1 MMTSHAIGSST
12 CVRRLVQPAVLTA
25 LGLASSVALAGVP
38 ICEPEAFVN
47 TLYTFGGVK
56 GGASQPEAA
65 PLQASDGNLYG
76 TTGGGGSMGQGT
88 VYKLT
93 TSGVLTIL
101 HSFQW
106 TDGSAPITRLI
117 EGSDGALYGTTL
129 IGGAASP
136 KGLGVVFKITLDGTF
151 TVLHALATDG
161 SESCDP
167 SALIQAS
174 DGNFYG
180 TTAAQDCMSKA
191 GTDKGTVFKMT
202 PDGVFTTL
210 HHFDGS
216 DGADPVTGLVE
227 AADGYLYGQAGGKLF
242 RVSLSGTFTELAKT
256 GGGSLIV
263 GPKGTFYGL
272 GGGVIQIT
280 PTTVYVLEGLKVVA
294 ETTYPVTT
302 LHSFPIVYET
312 GSLILASDGALYGTT
327 HYNGPGGYGTLYRVD
342 PGGGGYSLL
351 FTFDSSDGVDA
362 WAMAQGSDGT
372 FYGAALG
379 TGPGTIFT
387 MNIACVPPL
396 HTAAAR
402 P

>member
-1 MMTSHAIGSST
+1 MTSNAIGTSMSL
-12 CVRRLVQPAVLTA
+12 RRLVQPAVLVA
-25 LGLASSVALAGVP
+25 LGLTSTVALADGP
-38 ICEPEAFVN
+38 LCEPKAFVN
-47 TLYTFGGVK
+47 TLFTFGGVK

-76 TTGGGGSMGQGT
+76 TTGGGGSTGQGT

-101 HSFQW
+101 HSFEW
-106 TDGSAPITRLI
+106 TDGAVPISRLI
-117 EGSDGALYGTTL
+117 QGSDGALYGSTL
-129 IGGAASP
+129 LGGATPP

-167 SALIQAS
+167 SSLVQAS

-202 PDGVFTTL
+202 PTGVFTTL
-210 HHFDGS
+210 HRFSGS
-216 DGADPVTGLVE
+216 DGADPTSGVVQ
-227 AADGYLYGQAGGKLF
+227 AADGYLYGLTGGTFF
-242 RVSLSGTFTELAKT
+242 RISLSGSFAVLAHT
-256 GGGSLIV
+256 GGGALVI
-263 GPKGTFYGL
+263 GPTGIFYGETDHS
-272 GGGVIQIT
+272 VFQIT
-280 PTTVYVLEGLKVVA
+280 PTIIFVLEGGKVVA

-302 LHSFPIVYET
+302 LHSFPLLYYTT
-312 GSLILASDGALYGTT
+312 GLILASDGSLYGTT
-327 HYNGPGGYGTLYRVD
+327 EKDLSGFGTIFRII

-351 FTFDSSDGVDA
+351 FTFDSSDGQDGRGI
-362 WAMAQGSDGT
+362 AQGSDGT
-372 FYGAALG
+372 FYGAANAG
-379 TGPGTIFT
+379 DPGLIFAMT
-387 MNIACVPPL
+387 IACVPPL
-396 HTAAAR
+396 HTAVTR